1 MLRITVVESSR
12 SAVTLRVEGR
22 ITGSSVEELRTVCDV
37 HTFLK
42 ELGSRGVGFMRAN
55 LFMAEQ
61 LKEAASFKEI

>member
-12 SAVTLRVEGR
+12 SAVTHRVEGR
-22 ITGSSVEELRTVCDV
+22 IAELRSVCDV

-42 ELGSRGVGFMRAN
+42 ELGSRGVGLMRAN

-61 LKEAASFKEI
+61 LKEGASFKEI